1 MVVASHGADMRFDFS
16 GFNAY
21 PASNRWMTLQAL
33 TPLRGNVI
41 NYTSDTSGIKIISN
55 LSSGYFSVVIK
66 AKGNASEIP
75 FQVYVTA
82 TDSGLLEAS
91 NRTSVAGVQTYPS
104 TGAAAWTIQASDQKY
119 QSIPTNNS
127 TASDGQVIS
136 KTGDKAKWIDMSG
149 GGGGGTTYTNNSD
162 GLPGVVVGAGIGTNY
177 ASITAPLAGTN
188 ETRAVTHT
196 NAANQFR
203 GKLLWTDGT
212 TLLDT
217 ADGFLKTT
225 GGILVADIQ
234 GTSLNDP
241 DTGADSVLW
250 GNRTLSKDDGATTS
264 LDWQLL
270 HLNGAWRLDT
280 AETNTA
286 LTGGVLAADANGKR
300 KIATLSGLSWDG
312 SSLTVNSGGPLVGD
326 GSGLSNVVNASI
338 PMFNSISNMIAASV
352 TNNEVIV
359 NSYWGTNHSPG
370 RFRLFTGTMTTNL
383 GTIFTNGV
391 SGGYRVRVEW
401 LQRTNEL
408 KLEWFG
414 TWPNQYD
421 VTSGLRDQSDRV
433 QAAIDATPG
442 DQGVLIIPEY
452 WITITNSL
460 VFTNWRGAY
469 FGGATAATRRPG
481 YRYWPY
487 PVSGFNWNGPTNL
500 AMIKQH
506 NVGHT
511 TFAHFGLDTRPPAQ
525 AAYWS
530 NYATLMID
538 ADQLTGHITTTS
550 ANRYSGMMFRERGT
564 NAGLVGVR
572 IANTSWDN
580 CEFFHFED
588 CYFAGS
594 GASDRS
600 QYWMATTNIG
610 AATAIQV
617 GGNGGGANS
626 FSHTLTRCGFD
637 SWQYFVNGNGNW
649 YVQNCYGTA
658 AGVRGYHFTGNAA
671 SYLIGVN
678 DEGDRQ
684 FAYSTGPLYL
694 ESCRIALVSLS
705 VSNIAAVDGPQITMN
720 NCVYNNDPSGNTPSV
735 TNSYNATGRYSG
747 RNNTLA
753 SVNND
758 ALSISSWRFSSAFNS
773 LGDFG
778 TIAANNNIQ
787 SFPMKTPS
795 ALSLTNKV
803 WADYLDSAT
812 WPYLTL
818 MPSNGSLAVGSPGGN
833 AVLSVF
839 NTDPAVKYHYSFGD
853 AVKTI
858 RHRGYA
864 GGATTYA
871 EVNGLSQGW
880 QIIQSTNAV
889 FNLKAGNANST
900 INFQSGYGSI
910 TTTGDVAVVRFENDG
925 RVRFPNNTNVEFVGP
940 IHGGVLR
947 ATNHLTLFTNDTLA
961 SLGATPT
968 RYGQISLVD
977 SNATLLAATATTSGT
992 LAWAGTN
999 SIPTTASQV
1008 VGKFSG
1014 TPTGSLFLRD
1024 DGTLAAPSVGGVAW
1038 GAISGTL
1045 SSQTDLQTALDG
1057 KATIASPNQF
1067 TKTNAFDA
1075 LRATNMAQGVSSA
1088 LVGWVADTKLFT
1100 TGSVVVAGSQIS
1112 LSGTDG
1118 ALLYNNAGGVDFADW
1133 SVFNSQGGT
1142 LTTNNATLS
1151 GLTKGNGARGVINA
1165 DWSDVQ
1171 ALTSNPIL
1179 TNNHSAAVVFGNTIT
1194 STQSTSGKFVSSG
1207 TGSGTIELKDA
1218 TPTYGARIT
1227 AAAVMTTNFNYIL
1240 HSNATGGVLRAV
1252 PRSDSPT
1259 NLNLVP
1265 IADPATSRFGLP
1277 QFLGTDGTSFHW
1289 TNASAFGFKRTF
1301 AIIPTRD
1308 ANFTSIGLTSP
1319 NSTGTPAAIAA
1330 GSYHAGVR
1338 VYSAGTTGSQA
1349 GYLTGAYVF
1358 GYGQPYDVSFVVAS
1372 TNWSSARSYLGLTST
1387 TLGNL
1392 VNDQA
1397 PTTRHFIGFRA
1408 STNSV
1413 NWQFVTCG
1421 GSGLTATDTGIA
1433 FANNTIT
1440 RLRFICDGSTTAI
1453 GYINGV
1459 SVATNLANL
1468 PAQGIGPVWGI
1479 QTLEAVV
1486 KAVDIYS
1493 FYGEASF

>member
-1 MVVASHGADMRFDFS
+1 MKRLLALLLVCLGADLRAGTFHCTWNFSDFTTGS
-16 GFNAY
+16 LGVSQVQVQPIAPYGVN
-21 PASNRWMTLQAL
+21 SNTFL
-33 TPLRGNVI
+33 TGDLLVKQTGTN
-41 NYTSDTSGIKIISN
+41 TSLTISN
-55 LSSGYFSVVIK
+55 LVNGRSYRVKFFGLTRPY
-66 AKGNASEIP
+66 GTNW
-75 FQVYVTA
+75 VT
-82 TDSGLLEAS
+82 TL
-91 NRTSVAGVQTYPS
+91 
-104 TGAAAWTIQASDQKY
+104 
-119 QSIPTNNS
+119 TNNFDTNVTGLVNAVDYLAAPLQVDAATVAYSQVAADARFLRTNITQYVLSGTNVSFVTNGNTVTISS
-127 TASDGQVIS
+127 TASG
-136 KTGDKAKWIDMSG
+136 SG
-149 GGGGGTTYTNNSD
+149 GGGGSATNVFFISGQNTTAAQIGGSNTFHVTGLLTNSTLGN
-162 GLPGVVVGAGIGTNY
+162 A
-177 ASITAPLAGTN
+177 ATATDADFAT
-188 ETRAVTHT
+188 EATRASGLLDLDSLDAVT
-196 NAANQFR
+196 
-203 GKLLWTDGT
+203 T
-212 TLLDT
+212 TLT
-217 ADGFLKTT
+217 KV
-225 GGILVADIQ
+225 IV
-234 GTSLNDP
+234 TS
-241 DTGADSVLW
+241 G
-250 GNRTLSKDDGATTS
+250 
-264 LDWQLL
+264 
-270 HLNGAWRLDT
+270 H
-280 AETNTA
+280 E
-286 LTGGVLAADANGKR
+286 
-300 KIATLSGLSWDG
+300 
-312 SSLTVNSGGPLVGD
+312 LVGN
-326 GSGLSNVVNASI
+326 GGGLSNVVNASI
-338 PMFNSISNMIAASV
+338 PTFNSISNMIAASV

-469 FGGATAATRRPG
+469 FGGATAATRSPG

-572 IANTSWDN
+572 IANTSYDN

-747 RNNTLA
+747 RNNTFA

-947 ATNHLTLFTNDTLA
+947 ATNHFTWFTNNSFA
-961 SLGATPT
+961 SISATPT
-968 RYGQISLVD
+968 RYGQVSVVD
-977 SNATLLAATATTSGT
+977 SNGVLWQLTAVTSGT
-992 LAWAGTN
+992 LAWESTN
-999 SIPTTASQV
+999 VIPTTSAQV
-1008 VGKFSG
+1008 VNKFTG

-1045 SSQTDLQTALDG
+1045 SSQTDLQTALDA
-1057 KATIASPNQF
+1057 KAALAEANQF

-1075 LRATNMAQGVSSA
+1075 IRVTNLLQGASTA
-1088 LVGWVADTKLFT
+1088 IVGWNAASKLLT
-1100 TGSVVVAGSQIS
+1100 TQSVSVAGSQIT
-1112 LSGTDG
+1112 LGGTDG
-1118 ALLYNNAGGVDFADW
+1118 KLLYNNSGGIDYAEW
-1133 SVFNSQGGT
+1133 AN
-1142 LTTNNATLS
+1142 
-1151 GLTKGNGARGVINA
+1151 
-1165 DWSDVQ
+1165 VQ
-1171 ALTSNPIL
+1171 ALTSNAII
-1179 TNNHSAAVVFGNTIT
+1179 TNNHSAAVTFAGTIT
-1194 STQSTSGKFVSSG
+1194 GN
-1207 TGSGTIELKDA
+1207 GSGITNLQFAPTAISLGGTNAAMLSNMVSTLIVSTNVLFTNWPAMAVAGYWGRTILTNSQPNNELI
-1218 TPTYGARIT
+1218 Y
-1227 AAAVMTTNFNYIL
+1227 V
-1240 HSNATGGVLRAV
+1240 
-1252 PRSDSPT
+1252 PT
-1259 NLNLVP
+1259 NMMPHNL
-1265 IADPATSRFGLP
+1265 
-1277 QFLGTDGTSFHW
+1277 
-1289 TNASAFGFKRTF
+1289 
-1301 AIIPTRD
+1301 
-1308 ANFTSIGLTSP
+1308 
-1319 NSTGTPAAIAA
+1319 
-1330 GSYHAGVR
+1330 
-1338 VYSAGTTGSQA
+1338 
-1349 GYLTGAYVF
+1349 
-1358 GYGQPYDVSFVVAS
+1358 
-1372 TNWSSARSYLGLTST
+1372 
-1387 TLGNL
+1387 
-1392 VNDQA
+1392 
-1397 PTTRHFIGFRA
+1397 
-1408 STNSV
+1408 TNSV
-1413 NWQFVTCG
+1413 GCYVVLDNTGTNWACT
-1421 GSGLTATDTGIA
+1421 L
-1433 FANNTIT
+1433 
-1440 RLRFICDGSTTAI
+1440 
-1453 GYINGV
+1453 
-1459 SVATNLANL
+1459 TNLRTAEL
-1468 PAQGIGPVWGI
+1468 VWSAWGGNVNCMH
-1479 QTLEAVV
+1479 A
-1486 KAVDIYS
+1486 Y
-1493 FYGEASF
+1493 FRHW

>member
-1 MVVASHGADMRFDFS
+1 
-16 GFNAY
+16 
-21 PASNRWMTLQAL
+21 
-33 TPLRGNVI
+33 
-41 NYTSDTSGIKIISN
+41 
-55 LSSGYFSVVIK
+55 
-66 AKGNASEIP
+66 
-75 FQVYVTA
+75 
-82 TDSGLLEAS
+82 
-91 NRTSVAGVQTYPS
+91 
-104 TGAAAWTIQASDQKY
+104 
-119 QSIPTNNS
+119 
-127 TASDGQVIS
+127 
-136 KTGDKAKWIDMSG
+136 
-149 GGGGGTTYTNNSD
+149 
-162 GLPGVVVGAGIGTNY
+162 
-177 ASITAPLAGTN
+177 
-188 ETRAVTHT
+188 
-196 NAANQFR
+196 
-203 GKLLWTDGT
+203 
-212 TLLDT
+212 
-217 ADGFLKTT
+217 
-225 GGILVADIQ
+225 
-234 GTSLNDP
+234 
-241 DTGADSVLW
+241 
-250 GNRTLSKDDGATTS
+250 
-264 LDWQLL
+264 
-270 HLNGAWRLDT
+270 
-280 AETNTA
+280 
-286 LTGGVLAADANGKR
+286 
-300 KIATLSGLSWDG
+300 
-312 SSLTVNSGGPLVGD
+312 
-326 GSGLSNVVNASI
+326 
-338 PMFNSISNMIAASV
+338 
-352 TNNEVIV
+352 
-359 NSYWGTNHSPG
+359 
-370 RFRLFTGTMTTNL
+370 MTTNL

-433 QAAIDATPG
+433 QAAIDATPR

-469 FGGATAATRRPG
+469 FGGATAATRSPG

-572 IANTSWDN
+572 IANTSYDN
-580 CEFFHFED
+580 CEFFNFED

-720 NCVYNNDPSGNTPSV
+720 NCIYNNDPSGNTPSV

-833 AVLSVF
+833 AVLRVF

-947 ATNHLTLFTNDTLA
+947 ATNHFTWFTNNSFA
-961 SLGATPT
+961 SISATPT
-968 RYGQISLVD
+968 RYGQVSVVD
-977 SNATLLAATATTSGT
+977 SNGVLWQLTAVTSGT
-992 LAWAGTN
+992 LAWASTN
-999 SIPTTASQV
+999 VIPTTSAQV
-1008 VGKFSG
+1008 VNKFTG

-1045 SSQTDLQTALDG
+1045 SSQTDLQTALDA
-1057 KATIASPNQF
+1057 KAALAEANQF
-1067 TKTNAFDA
+1067 TKTNAF
-1075 LRATNMAQGVSSA
+1075 
-1088 LVGWVADTKLFT
+1088 
-1100 TGSVVVAGSQIS
+1100 
-1112 LSGTDG
+1112 
-1118 ALLYNNAGGVDFADW
+1118 
-1133 SVFNSQGGT
+1133 
-1142 LTTNNATLS
+1142 
-1151 GLTKGNGARGVINA
+1151 
-1165 DWSDVQ
+1165 
-1171 ALTSNPIL
+1171 
-1179 TNNHSAAVVFGNTIT
+1179 NTIH
-1194 STQSTSGKFVSSG
+1194 
-1207 TGSGTIELKDA
+1207 I
-1218 TPTYGARIT
+1218 
-1227 AAAVMTTNFNYIL
+1227 
-1240 HSNATGGVLRAV
+1240 
-1252 PRSDSPT
+1252 T
-1259 NLNLVP
+1259 NLLQ
-1265 IADPATSRFGLP
+1265 S
-1277 QFLGTDGTSFHW
+1277 
-1289 TNASAFGFKRTF
+1289 
-1301 AIIPTRD
+1301 
-1308 ANFTSIGLTSP
+1308 
-1319 NSTGTPAAIAA
+1319 
-1330 GSYHAGVR
+1330 
-1338 VYSAGTTGSQA
+1338 
-1349 GYLTGAYVF
+1349 
-1358 GYGQPYDVSFVVAS
+1358 AS
-1372 TNWSSARSYLGLTST
+1372 T
-1387 TLGNL
+1387 
-1392 VNDQA
+1392 
-1397 PTTRHFIGFRA
+1397 
-1408 STNSV
+1408 
-1413 NWQFVTCG
+1413 
-1421 GSGLTATDTGIA
+1421 
-1433 FANNTIT
+1433 
-1440 RLRFICDGSTTAI
+1440 AI
-1453 GYINGV
+1453 M
-1459 SVATNLANL
+1459 
-1468 PAQGIGPVWGI
+1468 
-1479 QTLEAVV
+1479 
-1486 KAVDIYS
+1486 D
-1493 FYGEASF
+1493 